1 MEVDLFYISEKR
13 VKLSLEHREPDR
25 IPFDLGAT
33 SVTGIHRYAYLR
45 LREYLGLPVNN
56 CELYTEI
63 SQVTRLDQDVI
74 EKLGIDVDAVTSAA
88 PARLNPVPQNEGN
101 YLYLEDDWG
110 IVWRMHAEN
119 GIYFDLSVSPLT
131 AAESVKEIERYPWP
145 DPEEPRRFKG
155 LKETT
160 QAIRNK
166 EHRACV
172 MRSPCAGIWE
182 MGLWLCGF
190 EKFAHAVLDKITE
203 LKMRYW
209 SSVLKVVVWRFLDRG
224 RSG

>member
-13 VKLSLEHREPDR
+13 GKLSLDHEEPDR

-33 SVTGIHRYAYLR
+33 GVTGIHRDAYLR
-45 LREYLGLPVNN
+45 LREYLGLPGNN
-56 CELYTEI
+56 CELYSEI
-63 SQVTRLDQDVI
+63 SQVARLDHDVI
-74 EKLGIDVDAVTSAA
+74 EKLCIDVDAVTSAA
-88 PARLNPVPQNEGN
+88 PARLNPVNRKEGN
-101 YLYLEDDWG
+101 YLYLEDEWG
-110 IVWRMHAEN
+110 IVWRMPAQN
-119 GIYFDLSVSPLT
+119 GLYFDLSVSPLA
-131 AAESVKEIERYPWP
+131 AAESVEEVERYPWP